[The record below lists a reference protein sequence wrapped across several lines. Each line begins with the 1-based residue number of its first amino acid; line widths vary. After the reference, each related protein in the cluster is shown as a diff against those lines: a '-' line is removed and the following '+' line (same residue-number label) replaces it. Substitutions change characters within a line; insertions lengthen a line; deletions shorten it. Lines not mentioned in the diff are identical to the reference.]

1 MIRTIL
7 REYVPAS
14 WFHPVGIRKVL
25 HRLEPL
31 LPDVSGKLFLT
42 FTLARDTCGGD
53 PEAAFEYARKRLRK
67 VFYRLRQGVEHQGK
81 SYAINAPYCVKVEFH
96 EDGWAHFH
104 VIFLTRRFLPGP
116 LLNELWALG
125 RCNVERIKSQ
135 TEFRYLLKYV
145 CKGFS
150 LPEWILRRRRLRVFQ
165 SSHGFLKKTAGES
178 APESVEEP
186 APEKPRTSKLRFA
199 GNIGE
204 RLSRWARLGQVVAG
218 EIGTKS
224 ARYSQLVLRGNFQEI
239 LGQLVLPVAREGR
252 YLGNGQI
259 LIREPED
266 LSIWLADYYE

>member
-25 HRLEPL
+25 RRLEPL

-42 FTLARDTCGGD
+42 FTLARETCNGD
-53 PEAAFEYARKRLRK
+53 PEAAFEHARKRLRK
-67 VFYRLRQGVEHQGK
+67 VFYRLRQGVEHQGRT
-81 SYAINAPYCVKVEFH
+81 YAINAPYCVKVEFH

-104 VIFLTRRFLPGP
+104 VIFLTSRFLPGQ
-116 LLNELWALG
+116 LLNDLWALG

-135 TEFRYLLKYV
+135 GEFRYLLKYV
-145 CKGFS
+145 CKGFA

-165 SSHGFLKKTAGES
+165 STHGFLKKPAD
-178 APESVEEP
+178 EP
-186 APEKPRTSKLRFA
+186 APEAEEEIAPETPRTSKRRFA

-204 RLSRWARLGQVVAG
+204 RLSRWARMGQVIAG
-218 EIGTKS
+218 EIGTKT
-224 ARYSQLVLRGNFQEI
+224 ARYSQFVLRGNFQEI

-252 YLGNGQI
+252 YLGNGQV
-259 LIREPED
+259 LIREPGD